1 MNTLDTL
8 YSRRSIRNY
17 NNEKVSDDD
26 IKEILKAANA
36 APVGMGKY
44 EDVHLTVITSEKI
57 LDSIRQAGV
66 AMTHN
71 PDGNI
76 LYGAPLFIVVSAKLN
91 GTNDNI
97 AHSNAA
103 IIDHNMAI
111 ACTELNLGC
120 CHIWG
125 GVTAINANPDILAS
139 LNIPEG
145 FTPCCGLAIGHSDE
159 TYSLRDIPQ
168 RIATNVID

>member
-8 YSRRSIRNY
+8 YSRRSIRSY
-17 NNEKVSDDD
+17 NNEKVSDEEV
-26 IKEILKAANA
+26 KEILKAANA

-44 EDVHLTVITSEKI
+44 EDVHLTVITSDKV
-57 LDSIRQAGV
+57 LDAIRQAGV

-71 PDGNI
+71 PDSNI
-76 LYGAPLFIVVSAKLN
+76 LYGAPLFVLVSAKTN
-91 GTNDNI
+91 GTNDNV

-103 IIDHNMAI
+103 IIVQNMAL

-125 GVTAINANPDILAS
+125 GVMAINSNPDILAS
-139 LNIPEG
+139 LNLPEG
-145 FTPCCGLAIGHSDE
+145 FTPCCGLAIGHTD
-159 TYSLRDIPQ
+159 TPYSVRDIPE
-168 RIATNVID
+168 RIATNIID

>member
-1 MNTLDTL
+1 MNTFDTL
-8 YSRRSIRNY
+8 YSRRSIRSY
-17 NNEKVSDDD
+17 NNEKVGDDD
-26 IKEILKAANA
+26 LQKILKAANS

-44 EDVHLTVITSEKI
+44 EDVHLTVVTSEKV

-71 PDGNI
+71 PDSNI

-103 IIDHNMAI
+103 IIVQNMAL
-111 ACTELNLGC
+111 AATELNLGC

-125 GVTAINANPDILAS
+125 GVMAINSNPDVLAS
-139 LNIPEG
+139 LQIPEG

-159 TYSLRDIPQ
+159 TYSVRDIPQ
-168 RIATNVID
+168 RIATDVID

>member
-8 YSRRSIRNY
+8 YSRKSIRAY
-17 NNEKVSDDD
+17 NNEKVDDKD
-26 IKEILKAANA
+26 VQEILKAANA

-44 EDVHLTVITSEKI
+44 EDVHLTVVTSEKV
-57 LDSIRQAGV
+57 LESIKQAGV

-71 PDGNI
+71 PDSNI
-76 LYGAPLFIVVSAKLN
+76 LYGAPLFVLVSAKTN
-91 GTNDNI
+91 GSNDNV

-103 IIDHNMAI
+103 IIVQNMAL

-125 GVTAINANPDILAS
+125 GVMAINSNPDILAS

-145 FTPCCGLAIGHSDE
+145 FTPCCGLAIGHSDQ
-159 TYSLRDIPQ
+159 TYSVRDIPQ
-168 RIATNVID
+168 RITTQYID